1 MNLIRLGSKPPL
13 TVSPDEFVFEL
24 TRAMTERNVAA
35 ASVLDRTTLIGIVTE
50 RDVVQKVVAA
60 ARDPKRTRVG
70 DVMTSPAVS
79 IGIKTTVNEA
89 AALMRKNHFRHLVVV
104 DDEKSVVGILAQR
117 YVLYDILDDME
128 RSVGDLIGYI
138 MTDGPGG

>member
-13 TVSPDEFVFEL
+13 TVSPDEFVVEL

-35 ASVLDRTTLIGIVTE
+35 ASVLDGTTLIGIVTE
-50 RDVVQKVVAA
+50 RDVVQKIVAA
-60 ARDPKRTRVG
+60 ARDPQRTRVR

-89 AALMRKNHFRHLVVV
+89 AALMRENHFRHLVVV

>member
-1 MNLIRLGSKPPL
+1 MNLIRMGSKPPL
-13 TVSPDEFVFEL
+13 TVSPDEFVVEL

-60 ARDPKRTRVG
+60 ARDPKRTRVR

-89 AALMRKNHFRHLVVV
+89 AALMRENHFRHLVVV

>member
-1 MNLIRLGSKPPL
+1 MNLIRMGSKPPL
-13 TVSPDEFVFEL
+13 TVSPDEFVVEL

-60 ARDPKRTRVG
+60 GRDPKRTRVR

-89 AALMRKNHFRHLVVV
+89 AALMRKNHIHHLVVV
-104 DDEKSVVGILAQR
+104 DDEKRVVGILALR

-128 RSVGDLIGYI
+128 RNVGDLIGYI

>member
-1 MNLIRLGSKPPL
+1 MNLIRMGSKPPL
-13 TVSPDEFVFEL
+13 TVSPDEFVVEL

-60 ARDPKRTRVG
+60 ARDPKRTRVR

-79 IGIKTTVNEA
+79 IGMKTTVNEA
-89 AALMRKNHFRHLVVV
+89 AALMRQNHFRHLVVV

-128 RSVGDLIGYI
+128 RNVGDLISYI

>member
-13 TVSPDEFVFEL
+13 TVSPDEFVVEL

-60 ARDPKRTRVG
+60 ARDPKRTRVR

-79 IGIKTTVNEA
+79 IGMKTTVNEA
-89 AALMRKNHFRHLVVV
+89 AALMRQNHIHHLVVV

>member
-1 MNLIRLGSKPPL
+1 MNLIRMGSKPPL
-13 TVSPDEFVFEL
+13 TVSPDEFVVEL

-35 ASVLDRTTLIGIVTE
+35 ASVLDGTTLIGIVTE

-60 ARDPKRTRVG
+60 ARDPQRTRVR

-79 IGIKTTVNEA
+79 IGMKTTVNEA
-89 AALMRKNHFRHLVVV
+89 AALMRKNDVRHLVVV
-104 DDEKSVVGILAQR
+104 DDEKSVVGILALR

-128 RSVGDLIGYI
+128 RNVGDLIGYI